1 VLTQFRL
8 AVFITAAFAAV
19 WAGQAM
25 AFWPF
30 SGPSLRLA
38 LAPAYGGVCEDC
50 DLSGRI
56 LAGARMTNAVFN
68 RTDFSR
74 AVLAR
79 ADVSGSHFAEADFTE
94 ADLTGAK
101 LIDAHCPRAV
111 FDAALLAHSD
121 ARRANFTNAD
131 FDGADV
137 TLVNFAGAN
146 IAGADLRTAVGLTQ
160 AQLNTAC
167 GDRRTRLPRGMRVR
181 RCD

>member
-8 AVFITAAFAAV
+8 AVFATAVLGAA

-68 RTDFSR
+68 RSDFSH

-79 ADVSGSHFAEADFTE
+79 ADVSGSQFAEADFTE
-94 ADLTGAK
+94 ADITGAK

-111 FDAALLAHSD
+111 FDGAVLAHSD

-131 FDGADV
+131 FDSADV
-137 TLVNFAGAN
+137 TLVNFEGAN

-160 AQLNTAC
+160 AQLNRAC
-167 GDRRTRLPRGMRVR
+167 GNRATRVARGLRVR